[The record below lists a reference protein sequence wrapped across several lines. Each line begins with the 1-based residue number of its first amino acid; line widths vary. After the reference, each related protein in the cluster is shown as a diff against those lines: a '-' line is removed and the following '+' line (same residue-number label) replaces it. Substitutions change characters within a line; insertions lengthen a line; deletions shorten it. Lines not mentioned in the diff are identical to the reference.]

1 MADFQYK
8 GQGLRSVGA
17 YQVSGIPFITGSDGP
32 MAYGDE
38 ARIRFPYVSKS
49 VTVINSGSAGDL
61 RVHFNS
67 SSAGDVTSDNAHHYV
82 TLAGD
87 QSSITFNVKCKEV
100 YVTALASTV
109 GFELFA
115 ELTNIHTGSM
125 YDLTGSGLTD
135 VGPSSNPT

>member
-67 SSAGDVTSDNAHHYV
+67 SSAGDVTSNNGHHYV

-87 QSSITFNVKCKEV
+87 QSSVTFNVKCKEV
-100 YVTALASTV
+100 YVTALAATV

-135 VGPSSNPT
+135 VGPRSNPT